1 MAKCEGRV
9 HSPQWKVHRP
19 SRGLPLLQPS
29 LRSFDN
35 VIMFVAEHL
44 TRTESETDSSL
55 EGTRQNQQILA
66 SSFNNK
72 RARARVTF
80 AMLSIRMNSIDCK
93 YLRRTG
99 VNTSTQCRE
108 QKIRQGISHL
118 LKHRRSSRRR
128 RNIDK
133 PPSRKRIMQNTL
145 FTQRE
150 VKLQSSKGSDL
161 LSA

>member
-1 MAKCEGRV
+1 MAKCEGKGTLT
-9 HSPQWKVHRP
+9 QWKWHR
-19 SRGLPLLQPS
+19 RWRCLPRWQPR
-29 LRSFDN
+29 LRSFDKHS
-35 VIMFVAEHL
+35 VFVAEHL

-72 RARARVTF
+72 RARASVTF
-80 AMLSIRMNSIDCK
+80 AMLAIRMNSIDCK
-93 YLRRTG
+93 YLQRNG
-99 VNTSTQCRE
+99 VNACTQSRE

-118 LKHRRSSRRR
+118 LKHWRSSRRR
-128 RNIDK
+128 RNINK
-133 PPSRKRIMQNTL
+133 PPSRKRIMQKTL

-150 VKLQSSKGSDL
+150 VRLQSTQGRHL